1 MSLSPA
7 LLSALA
13 ELAKD
18 LPINGGATLVRV
30 LARATPQDHEAAL
43 RSQASLP
50 LSQQSAVER
59 LMRQWRSES
68 TPPLGTTLGAAL
80 EAMCT
85 YDVLVR
91 QELRA
96 EVVWTGPRDSAS
108 GLRRT
113 EQVILEMIGEARDS
127 IWLLAFAAYRV
138 PAIAQALGMAV
149 ARGVRLRYVVEDHDI
164 SAGKVSFNPLPALVA
179 PGLKPLEVYVWPIER
194 RPTDER
200 GRHGTLHAKGL
211 VIDERMAFVTSAN
224 LTEDALNLNMELGVV
239 LRFPAAAKEIAAQLE
254 GMVGKGELV
263 LR

>member
-7 LLSALA
+7 LLAALA

-18 LPINGGATLVRV
+18 LPGNGAATLVRV
-30 LARATPQDHEAAL
+30 LARARPLDHEAAL
-43 RSQASLP
+43 RSQAGLP
-50 LSQQSAVER
+50 LSQQAAAEG
-59 LMRQWRSES
+59 LMRQWRSEA
-68 TPPLGTTLGAAL
+68 TPPLGAALGAAL
-80 EAMCT
+80 EAMCA
-85 YDVLVR
+85 YDRLVR

-113 EQVILEMIGEARDS
+113 EQVILEMIGEARHS
-127 IWLLAFAAYRV
+127 IWLVAFAAYRV
-138 PAIAQALGMAV
+138 PAIANALGAAV
-149 ARGVRLRYVVEDHDI
+149 ARGARLRYVVEDHDV

-179 PGLKPLEVYVWPIER
+179 PGLKPPEVYVWPIER
-194 RPTDER
+194 RPIDER

-224 LTEDALNLNMELGVV
+224 LTEDALNLNMELGVA

-254 GMVGKGELV
+254 GMVARGELV